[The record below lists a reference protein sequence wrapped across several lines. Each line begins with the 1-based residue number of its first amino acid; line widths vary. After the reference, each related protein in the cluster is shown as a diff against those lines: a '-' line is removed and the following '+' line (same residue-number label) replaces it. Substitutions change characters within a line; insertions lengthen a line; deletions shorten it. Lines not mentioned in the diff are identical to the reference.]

1 MEEVDRLNKD
11 YHGSPC
17 DREQTWRFP
26 RLSGVLWDQ
35 FIEGFDG
42 HIDFGIDKNMFK
54 KVNGVLCQ
62 QGVHGKAWYQK
73 VTDAGDQTIA
83 PKTIPTELK
92 SSTIEAA
99 ILVGGGAVLRSPL
112 IINFQPR
119 PPNKPLKGLE
129 IL

>member
-1 MEEVDRLNKD
+1 MAFFANKA
-11 YHGSPC
+11 S
-17 DREQTWRFP
+17 TAK
-26 RLSGVLWDQ
+26 L
-35 FIEGFDG
+35 
-42 HIDFGIDKNMFK
+42 GIRKLPMLATK
-54 KVNGVLCQ
+54 
-62 QGVHGKAWYQK
+62 
-73 VTDAGDQTIA
+73 TIA

-119 PPNKPLKGLE
+119 PPNKPLRGLE